1 VSLPKMNRMS
11 QTDVNRFDGAADTS
25 PAVGTDWFRAAL
37 NSLEGQA
44 VIGLDSAGRIR
55 IWTEAAEALTG
66 YAAGAVADQPYDLLH
81 AAPNGQTPSR
91 TLREAANGRYEAS
104 RWWRREDGS
113 LFWARETI
121 NPISGTGES
130 GYLLSVLDESL
141 LRAAA
146 DQRDAGVVRERAA
159 EDRLGQLHGELR
171 VAEWRAAFLAEAS
184 SILVASSLDFSGTVK
199 ALARLAV
206 SRLCDWCVVHSLDA
220 DGEMRRME
228 TAHSDP
234 RIEAEIQRL
243 PGSSLRMTRSNP
255 LFAVLRTG
263 AGQLLNEP
271 NDAFFEG
278 VSDNDEQAEFLS
290 RLGAST
296 AMIVPLLGRGKVLG
310 TLTLAASQPGRQFD
324 DEELS
329 IAEELARRAA
339 IAIDNARL
347 FREAQEANRAK
358 ADFLAIMSH
367 ELRTPLNAIM
377 GYSDLLDAEIS
388 GPITLKQHR
397 QLARIRASARHLLQL
412 IEEILAFA
420 RMEDGG
426 EEVSLEDVG
435 AEQIVR
441 EAVAIIEPLAVA
453 KNLGI
458 SVDVDSQ
465 TVLRTDAGKVRHI
478 LVNLLSNAVKFT
490 ELGGVSV
497 VLRANS
503 GVLHIEVRD
512 TGIGILPEQIERIF
526 EPFWQG
532 ERPTTRRVGGTGLG
546 LSVSRR
552 FARLLGGDITVTS
565 EAGKGTHFHVEL
577 PISSVPLPSPR
588 RPND

>member
-1 VSLPKMNRMS
+1 MS
-11 QTDVNRFDGAADTS
+11 QTDVNRSDGAAETRPPV
-25 PAVGTDWFRAAL
+25 PADWFEAAL

-44 VIGLDSAGRIR
+44 VIGLDLEGRIS
-55 IWTEAAEALTG
+55 IWTDAAEALTG
-66 YAAGAVADQPYDLLH
+66 YARAAVLGQPYDLLH
-81 AAPNGQTPSR
+81 AAPNGQTPIR
-91 TLREAANGRYEAS
+91 TLRKAANGRYEA
-104 RWWRREDGS
+104 RQWWRREDGS

-121 NPISGTGES
+121 KAIDESGGS

-141 LRAAA
+141 LRAAS
-146 DQRDAGVVRERAA
+146 DQRDAGVLRERAA
-159 EDRLGQLHGELR
+159 EDRLGELNSELR

-184 SILVASSLDFSGTVK
+184 SVLVASSLDFSGTVK

-206 SRLCDWCVVHSLDA
+206 SRLCEWCVVHSLDA
-220 DGEMRRME
+220 DGEMRRIE
-228 TAHSDP
+228 TAHADP
-234 RIEAEIQRL
+234 RVEAEIQRL

-255 LFAVLRTG
+255 LIAVLRTG
-263 AGQLLNEP
+263 AGQLLTEP

-278 VSDNDEQAEFLS
+278 VSGNEEQQEFLS

-310 TLTLAASQPGRQFD
+310 TLTLASGQAGRQY
-324 DEELS
+324 DEEDLS

-347 FREAQEANRAK
+347 YREAQEANRAK

-377 GYSDLLDAEIS
+377 GYSDLLEAEIS
-388 GPITLKQHR
+388 GPVTLKQRR
-397 QLARIRASARHLLQL
+397 QLSRIRASARHLLQL

-426 EEVSLEDVG
+426 EEVSLADVD
-435 AEQIVR
+435 AERIVR
-441 EAVAIIEPLAVA
+441 EAIAIIEPLATA
-453 KNLGI
+453 KNLEL
-458 SVDVDSQ
+458 SVDVDRDA
-465 TVLRTDAGKVRHI
+465 VLRTDAGKVRQI
-478 LVNLLSNAVKFT
+478 LVNLLANAVKFT

-497 VLRANS
+497 RVRVND
-503 GVLHIEVRD
+503 GVLHIDVCD
-512 TGIGILPEQIERIF
+512 TGIGILPEQVERIF

-532 ERPTTRRVGGTGLG
+532 ERPTTRRVGGSGLG

-552 FARLLGGDITVTS
+552 FARLLGGDISVTS
-565 EAGKGTHFHVEL
+565 EAGKGTDFHVEL
-577 PISSVPLPSPR
+577 PVSSVPLQAPR
-588 RPND
+588 RAID